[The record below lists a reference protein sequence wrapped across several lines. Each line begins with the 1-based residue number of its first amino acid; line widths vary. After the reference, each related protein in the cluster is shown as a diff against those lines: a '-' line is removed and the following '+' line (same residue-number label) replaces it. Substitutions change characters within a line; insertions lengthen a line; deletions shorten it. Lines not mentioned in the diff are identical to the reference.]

1 MVDSQTS
8 LIRRDSISGSKRFS
22 NYFWTF
28 VLFAGGSGFLLAGF
42 SSFFKKNLLFFGNP
56 TELSFLPQGILMSFY
71 GILAISLSIYIGLTI
86 LWDIGGGYNEFNKKD
101 QLVRIVR
108 NGFPGKNKQILLVYS
123 WKNIKSIR
131 LSVQDGINPKRV
143 VYLCTKD
150 QRQIPL
156 TPVEQPRSLA
166 DLETQASEL
175 ARFLD
180 VSLEGI

>member
-1 MVDSQTS
+1 
-8 LIRRDSISGSKRFS
+8 
-22 NYFWTF
+22 
-28 VLFAGGSGFLLAGF
+28 
-42 SSFFKKNLLFFGNP
+42 
-56 TELSFLPQGILMSFY
+56 
-71 GILAISLSIYIGLTI
+71 
-86 LWDIGGGYNEFNKKD
+86 
-101 QLVRIVR
+101 
-108 NGFPGKNKQILLVYS
+108 LVYS

-180 VSLEGI
+180 VTLEGI